1 MTFSEQLIHLIDEF
15 AKRIG
20 VVIDWTNDNV
30 MPYLSDLIT
39 RYGQFHLTTN
49 SIMFVICLLVSIL
62 CLWGWI
68 KVVKC
73 FLSDDI
79 YDLYG
84 LEVFAILI
92 LVIAT
97 IISLLGLFH
106 FGYQM
111 IQLLFIPEWFILE
124 QLQGLM

>member
-97 IISLLGLFH
+97 IIS
-106 FGYQM
+106 
-111 IQLLFIPEWFILE
+111 PP
-124 QLQGLM
+124 

>member
-49 SIMFVICLLVSIL
+49 SI
-62 CLWGWI
+62 
-68 KVVKC
+68 KA
-73 FLSDDI
+73 
-79 YDLYG
+79 LYS
-84 LEVFAILI
+84 ANPHPR
-92 LVIAT
+92 AST
-97 IISLLGLFH
+97 II
-106 FGYQM
+106 
-111 IQLLFIPEWFILE
+111 
-124 QLQGLM
+124 LQSQIS